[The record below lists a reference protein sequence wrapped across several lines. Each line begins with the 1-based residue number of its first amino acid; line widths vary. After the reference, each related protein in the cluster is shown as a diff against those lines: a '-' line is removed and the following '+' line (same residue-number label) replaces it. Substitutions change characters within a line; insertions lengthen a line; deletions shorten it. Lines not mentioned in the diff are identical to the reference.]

1 MARVEKKPKWESVS
15 VKYISLPPALMKQ
28 IAETPPKC
36 SVDTVRNALNFK
48 TYGENPDRIRRI
60 AEQLGGKVKTK
71 TKYIKS

>member
-1 MARVEKKPKWESVS
+1 MSRAEKAPKWESVS

-48 TYGENPDRIRRI
+48 TYGDNPDRIRRL

>member
-1 MARVEKKPKWESVS
+1 MDRVKEVPKRKLVS

-48 TYGENPDRIRRI
+48 TYGDNPDRIRRL
-60 AEQLGGKVKTK
+60 AEQLGGKVTTK